1 MFGLVSLID
10 HAKPFIKR
18 PPQSYNKHWQF
29 EFNEIFERK
38 RLRIHITLRTKLE
51 GLQLLMHVV
60 HIVHISMFIIIGY
73 FKPFNINYY
82 FMNF

>member
-18 PPQSYNKHWQF
+18 PPHSYNKHWQF

-38 RLRIHITLRTKLE
+38 SSGHPHNPEDKVRRIAATYARGPH
-51 GLQLLMHVV
+51 
-60 HIVHISMFIIIGY
+60 SAY
-73 FKPFNINYY
+73 
-82 FMNF
+82 